1 MHAEIFLAQ
10 EQWQRAI
17 EQLEDVLSISDEIGD
32 TGLAASAH
40 AKLARALLETDQ
52 IEQAESHIDLIL
64 AQRPADADVL
74 KLQAQL
80 AALRDQPAAAVEFM
94 NAARS
99 SAGEAWQD
107 SDDQVLESYHDAV
120 AAMALR

>member
-1 MHAEIFLAQ
+1 MAQ

-17 EQLEDVLSISDEIGD
+17 EQLEKVLFISDEIGD

-40 AKLARALLETDQ
+40 TKLARALLETGQ
-52 IEQAESHIDLIL
+52 LEQAESHINIIL
-64 AQRPADADVL
+64 AQRPANADVL

-80 AALRDQPAAAVEFM
+80 AALRDQPAAAIDFM

-107 SDDQVLESYHDAV
+107 SDDEVLESYHDAV